1 MVKYQVGA
9 VAADKVVKLQIYT
22 LFHIHFILLYTILLS
37 DCDRTERVPQFAE

>member
-22 LFHIHFILLYTILLS
+22 LIHFILLYTILLS
-37 DCDRTERVPQFAE
+37 DCDRTEPVPQFAE